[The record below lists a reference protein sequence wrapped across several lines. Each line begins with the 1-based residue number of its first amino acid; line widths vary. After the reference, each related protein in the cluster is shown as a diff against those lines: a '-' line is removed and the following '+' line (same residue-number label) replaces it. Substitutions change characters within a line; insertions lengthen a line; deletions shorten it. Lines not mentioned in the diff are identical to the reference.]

1 MAKLAMAKGAHA
13 KNKSLSAVA
22 NAELSVNKAG
32 GQAFSVADPSVRML
46 TMLGSSFWNEPT
58 YYGTPASKA
67 ATAPK
72 GAKGAKASKDAVATA
87 EPLSTEAAAILVTA
101 QEIARGDNPR
111 DLLALA
117 LWARSEMNIR
127 TTPQILLA
135 VAANEPK
142 TKPFVRAYA
151 SKIVMRADEV
161 RQVFAAHLALF
172 ANGVGANQHGQ
183 KLPNSLK
190 RGLADALSKF
200 SESQLMKYDSAERPT
215 FADVLKMIDR
225 SKDRALPQGVYKYL
239 MTGEVSDPAAMPVIA
254 ARKAL
259 AKKNVLDDEAR
270 ALIRTSH
277 ANWEVVLSQFGSKK
291 EVWELAVPEMGY
303 MALLRN
309 LRNLLQAGIDPG
321 SLAKRLADPKEVER
335 SKQLPFRFYSAWK
348 MLLDAGVL
356 QGPNRVVADAL
367 DAALAH
373 SARALPRISGVTA
386 IASDNSGSMGS
397 PVSAKSIVTAQA
409 AANLLA
415 AMALRISDDGH
426 VFVFGEQAA
435 LVPLSAN
442 EKILTA
448 MSKQASTNVGH
459 STNAH
464 RVIELMLAKKMF
476 VDRLIVFSDMQC
488 YDSTG
493 GSNTLSG
500 AVAEYRK
507 KVNPA
512 LFVHSI
518 DLVGYGKSAL
528 SASDSRV
535 NLVSGFSEKILRT
548 VVDFE
553 SAHAQAAALASDA
566 SGVYRTAEPVV
577 PVAATLDDIRAR
589 F

>member
-13 KNKSLSAVA
+13 KNKSLSAMA

-32 GQAFSVADPSVRML
+32 GQAFSVTDPSVRML

-58 YYGTPASKA
+58 YYGSPAPKNA
-67 ATAPK
+67 KPTK
-72 GAKGAKASKDAVATA
+72 GAKRKGPSDPLATA
-87 EPLSTEAAAILVTA
+87 EPLSTEAANILVTA

-117 LWARSEMNIR
+117 LWARAEMNIR

-142 TKPFVRAYA
+142 TKPFVRSYA
-151 SKIVMRADEV
+151 SKIVQRADEV
-161 RQVFAAHLALF
+161 RQVFAAHLALY
-172 ANGVGANQHGQ
+172 ANGVGSNAGGQ
-183 KLPNSLK
+183 KIPNSLK
-190 RGLADALSKF
+190 RGLADAIAKF
-200 SESQLMKYDSAERPT
+200 SESQLMKYDSDERPT

-239 MTGEVSDPAAMPVIA
+239 LTGEVSDPAAMPVIA

-259 AKKNVLDDEAR
+259 AKKNVLDNEAR
-270 ALIRTSH
+270 ELIHKSH

-291 EVWELAVPEMGY
+291 EVWELVAPEMGY

-309 LRNLLQAGIDPG
+309 LRNLIQADVD
-321 SLAKRLADPKEVER
+321 LKAVAKRLADPKEVER

-348 MLLDAGVL
+348 TLTDAGALKGSGKVI
-356 QGPNRVVADAL
+356 ADAL
-367 DAALAH
+367 ESALSH
-373 SARALPRISGVTA
+373 SARSLPRISGVTA
-386 IASDNSGSMGS
+386 IASDNSGSMS
-397 PVSAKSIVTAQA
+397 TPVSAKSIVTAQA

-426 VFVFGEQAA
+426 AFVFGEQAA
-435 LVPLSAN
+435 LVPLSPS
-442 EKILTA
+442 EGIFTA
-448 MSKQASTNVGH
+448 MNKQASTNVGH

-464 RVIELMLAKKMF
+464 RVLELMIAKKMF

-493 GSNTLSG
+493 GANTFSG
-500 AVAEYRK
+500 SVAKYRETI
-507 KVNPA
+507 NPA

-518 DLVGYGKSAL
+518 DLVGYGKSVL
-528 SASDSRV
+528 SSRDPRV

-553 SAHAQAAALASDA
+553 SAHAQAAVPASDV